1 MKLTDEQKS
10 SFILDQEFFEENL
23 LQDYVKPVFR
33 GFGDYI
39 RTKRA
44 SEKKSDFR
52 KLYKSRFE
60 IFDLTLGVYEIVD
73 INKTISDL
81 VKIFNGSRIY
91 KYGTRIITIINLR
104 FNGNSFLDILL
115 GFFPYWCFKI

>member
-10 SFILDQEFFEENL
+10 SFILDQEIFEENL
-23 LQDYVKPVFR
+23 LQDYVKSVFR

-60 IFDLTLGVYEIVD
+60 IFDLTLGVYEIID

-81 VKIFNGSRIY
+81 VKIFYGSRIY
-91 KYGTRIITIINLR
+91 KYGKRVITNINLS
-104 FNGNSFLDILL
+104 FN
-115 GFFPYWCFKI
+115 